1 MSYLKHSYETQ
12 YLYNSI
18 MKKACFKQNTVFDSV
33 MDRDRVQL
41 VKIPCGYLKSEVQT
55 FNAQDGFCCA

>member
-1 MSYLKHSYETQ
+1 
-12 YLYNSI
+12 